1 MFEENSGGGIG
12 LMEEKKKINNEQRN
26 EKEKKRDLSEFYEKS
41 FRELAEGEIVK
52 GRVVEV
58 GKEFVTIDVGYK
70 SEGQVPVSEFVARD
84 DTPEVEKGDEVD
96 VYLERREDDEG
107 IIIISKDKADKMKVW
122 DEISRASQQGDG
134 VIEGIVVSRVRGG
147 LTVDIG
153 VPAFLPGSQ
162 VDLHP
167 VRDLDKFIGKSF
179 AFKILKFNRR
189 RGNIVL
195 SRRAILE
202 EEREVL
208 RKETLKNLSVG
219 AVVEGAVKNITDYG
233 VFIDLGGVDGLL
245 HITDI
250 SWGRVGHPSKRFSI
264 GDHITVKV
272 INFDEDSGRVSLGLK
287 QLTPDPWSSVE
298 EKYVVGSRVR
308 GKAVSIT
315 DYGVFVELEE
325 GVEGLVHVSEMSWT
339 KKIKHPSKYVHIGDI
354 VEAVVLNVDPEKK
367 RISLGM
373 KQLEPNPWDIIEEK
387 YPVGTKI
394 VGQVKTVTDFGIFI
408 GIDEGIDG
416 LVHVSEISWTKKIKH
431 PADIYKKGQEVE
443 AIVLKIDKEN
453 ERFSLG
459 IKQLRPDPWET
470 VPQNYT
476 VGQVVTGTIT
486 SLTDFGAFV
495 ELEQELEGLIHI
507 SELGTGEQKV
517 GHPSDIVKVEDT
529 VTVLILN
536 IDPKERKIGLS
547 VKALMRKKEKEEI
560 KQYLGSEEEIN
571 VKLGDMIQ
579 EEIEKNHAEEEP
591 EGEEE

>member
-1 MFEENSGGGIG
+1 
-12 LMEEKKKINNEQRN
+12 MEEKRIINNEKRD
-26 EKEKKRDLSEFYEKS
+26 EKEKKGDLGEFYEES
-41 FRELAEGEIVK
+41 FRELAEGEIVR

-70 SEGQVPVSEFVARD
+70 SEGQVPVSQFWTRD
-84 DTPEVEKGDEVD
+84 NKVGVKAGDEVD

-107 IIIISKDKADKMKVW
+107 IIILSKDKADKVKVW
-122 DEISRASQQGDG
+122 DTINRTCQQGDG
-134 VIEGIVVSRVRGG
+134 MIEGMVISRVRGG

-162 VDLHP
+162 LDLQP
-167 VRDLDKFIGKSF
+167 VRDLDKFIGKRF
-179 AFKILKFNRR
+179 QFKILKFNRS

-202 EEREVL
+202 KEREVL
-208 RKETLKNLSVG
+208 KKETLGNLSVG
-219 AVVEGAVKNITDYG
+219 AAVEGIVKNITDYG
-233 VFIDLGGVDGLL
+233 VFVDLGGVDGLL

-250 SWGRVGHPSKRFSI
+250 SWGRAGHPSKRFFI
-264 GDHITVKV
+264 GDRITVKV
-272 INFDEDSGRVSLGLK
+272 INFDENSGRVSLGLK
-287 QLTPDPWSSVE
+287 QLTPDPWSVVE
-298 EKYVVGSRVR
+298 ATYPIGSRVR

-354 VEAVVLNVDPEKK
+354 VEAVVLNVDTEKK

-373 KQLEPNPWDIIEEK
+373 KQIEPNPWDIIEEK

-408 GIDEGIDG
+408 GIDEGVDG
-416 LVHVSEISWTKKIKH
+416 LVHVSELSWSKKIKH

-443 AIVLKIDKEN
+443 AIVLKIDKGN
-453 ERFSLG
+453 ERVSLG
-459 IKQLRPDPWET
+459 IKQLRSDPWET
-470 VPQNYT
+470 VPQKYK
-476 VGQVVTGTIT
+476 VGQVINGTIT

-495 ELEQELEGLIHI
+495 ELEEELEGLIHI

-517 GHPSDIVKVEDT
+517 GHPSDVVKVGDM
-529 VTVLILN
+529 VNALILN
-536 IDPKERKIGLS
+536 VDPKERKIGLS

-560 KQYLGSEEEIN
+560 KQYLGGEEE
-571 VKLGDMIQ
+571 VTLKLGEMIP
-579 EEIEKNHAEEEP
+579 EEIQRKRAQEEP
-591 EGEEE
+591 EGE

>member
-1 MFEENSGGGIG
+1 MIKENSGGGFR
-12 LMEEKKKINNEQRN
+12 LMEKNNNTQHEKKEEKK
-26 EKEKKRDLSEFYEKS
+26 DLSEFYEES

-58 GKEFVTIDVGYK
+58 GKEFVTVDVGYK
-70 SEGQVPVSEFVARD
+70 SEGQVPVSEFIAHD
-84 DTPEVEKGDEVD
+84 DKPEVEAGDEVD

-107 IIIISKDKADKMKVW
+107 IIILSKDKADKMKVW

-134 VIEGIVVSRVRGG
+134 VIEGMVTSRVRGG

-167 VRDLDKFIGKSF
+167 VRDLDKFIGKRF
-179 AFKILKFNRR
+179 MFKILKFNRR

-195 SRRAILE
+195 SRRTILE
-202 EEREVL
+202 EEREQL
-208 RKETLKNLSVG
+208 REETLQILSEG
-219 AVVEGAVKNITDYG
+219 AVVEGTVKNITDYG

-250 SWGRVGHPSKRFSI
+250 SWGRGVHPSKRFSI
-264 GDHITVKV
+264 GDQVTVKV
-272 INFDEDSGRVSLGLK
+272 INFDKDSGRISLGLK
-287 QLTPDPWSSVE
+287 QLTPDPWGTVE
-298 EKYVVGSRVR
+298 EQYSEGSRVR

-315 DYGVFVELEE
+315 DYGVFVELED

-354 VEAVVLNVDPEKK
+354 IEAVVLNVDPEKK

-373 KQLEPNPWDIIEEK
+373 KQVEPNPWDIIEEK
-387 YPVGTKI
+387 DPVGTKI

-416 LVHVSEISWTKKIKH
+416 LVHVSEMSWTKKIKH
-431 PADIYKKGQEVE
+431 PSDIYKKGQEVE

-459 IKQLRPDPWET
+459 IKQLRADPWET
-470 VPQNYT
+470 VSQNYT
-476 VGQVVTGTIT
+476 VGQVVSGTVT

-495 ELEQELEGLIHI
+495 ELETELEGLIHI
-507 SELGTGEQKV
+507 SELGSGEQKV
-517 GHPSDIVKVEDT
+517 GHPSDIVKAGDT
-529 VTVLILN
+529 VTVVILN
-536 IDPKERKIGLS
+536 INPKERKIGLS
-547 VKALMRKKEKEEI
+547 IKALMRKKESEETQEYM
-560 KQYLGSEEEIN
+560 KSEEEFN
-571 VKLGDMIQ
+571 LKLGDMIQ
-579 EEIEKNHAEEEP
+579 EEMQKNESEEEP
-591 EGEEE
+591 EVEEE

>member
-1 MFEENSGGGIG
+1 MENNNNTQQ
-12 LMEEKKKINNEQRN
+12 EKKEA
-26 EKEKKRDLSEFYEKS
+26 KKDLSEFYEES

-52 GRVVEV
+52 GKVVEV
-58 GKEFVTIDVGYK
+58 GKEFVTVDVGYK
-70 SEGQVPVSEFVARD
+70 SEGQVPVSEFVAHD
-84 DTPEVEKGDEVD
+84 DKPEVEAGDEVD

-107 IIIISKDKADKMKVW
+107 IIILSKDKADKMKVW
-122 DEISRASQQGDG
+122 DEISRASQQGEG
-134 VIEGIVVSRVRGG
+134 VIEGIVTSRVRGG

-162 VDLHP
+162 VDLHQ
-167 VRDLDKFIGKSF
+167 VRDLDKFIGKRF
-179 AFKILKFNRR
+179 LFKILKFNRR

-195 SRRAILE
+195 SRRTILE
-202 EEREVL
+202 EEREQL
-208 RKETLKNLSVG
+208 REETLQNLSEG
-219 AVVEGAVKNITDYG
+219 AVVEGTVKNITDYG

-250 SWGRVGHPSKRFSI
+250 SWGRGVHPSKRFFI
-264 GDHITVKV
+264 GDQVTVKV
-272 INFDEDSGRVSLGLK
+272 INFDKDSGRISLGLK
-287 QLTPDPWSSVE
+287 QLTPDPWGTVE
-298 EKYVVGSRVR
+298 EHYPVGSRVR

-325 GVEGLVHVSEMSWT
+325 GVEGLVHISEMSWT

-354 VEAVVLNVDPEKK
+354 IEAVVLNVDPEKK

-373 KQLEPNPWDIIEEK
+373 KQVEPNPWDIIEEK

-416 LVHVSEISWTKKIKH
+416 LVHVSEMSWTKKIKH
-431 PADIYKKGQEVE
+431 PSDIYKKGQEVE

-470 VPQNYT
+470 VSQNYKM
-476 VGQVVTGTIT
+476 GQVLSGTIT

-495 ELEQELEGLIHI
+495 ELETELEGLIHI
-507 SELGTGEQKV
+507 SELGSGEQKV
-517 GHPSDIVKVEDT
+517 GHPSDIVKVGDT
-529 VTVLILN
+529 VNVVILN
-536 IDPKERKIGLS
+536 INPKERKIGLS
-547 VKALMRKKEKEEI
+547 IKALMRKKENEETQEYM
-560 KQYLGSEEEIN
+560 KSEEEFN
-571 VKLGDMIQ
+571 LSLGDMIQ
-579 EEIEKNHAEEEP
+579 EEMQKNQSKEEP
-591 EGEEE
+591 EVEEE

>member
-1 MFEENSGGGIG
+1 MENNNNTQQEKK
-12 LMEEKKKINNEQRN
+12 EEKK
-26 EKEKKRDLSEFYEKS
+26 DLSEFYEKS
-41 FRELAEGEIVK
+41 FRELAEGEIIK
-52 GRVVEV
+52 GKVVEV

-70 SEGQVPVSEFVARD
+70 SEGQVPVSEFQAPD
-84 DTPEVEKGDEVD
+84 ETPEVEKGDEVD

-107 IIIISKDKADKMKVW
+107 IIILSKDKADKMKVW
-122 DEISRASQQGDG
+122 DEISRASQKGDG
-134 VIEGIVVSRVRGG
+134 VIEGTVVSRVRGG

-167 VRDLDKFIGKSF
+167 VRDLDRFIGKRF
-179 AFKILKFNRR
+179 TFKILKFNRR

-195 SRRAILE
+195 SRRTILE
-202 EEREVL
+202 EERESL
-208 RKETLKNLSVG
+208 REETLQNLSVES
-219 AVVEGAVKNITDYG
+219 VVEGTVKNITDYG

-250 SWGRVGHPSKRFSI
+250 SWGRGVHPSKRFSI
-264 GDHITVKV
+264 GDRVTVKV
-272 INFDEDSGRVSLGLK
+272 INFDEDSGRISLGLK
-287 QLTPDPWSSVE
+287 QLTPDPWGTVE
-298 EKYVVGSRVR
+298 EKYLVGSRVR

-325 GVEGLVHVSEMSWT
+325 GIEGLVHVSEMSWT

-373 KQLEPNPWDIIEEK
+373 KQVEPNPWDIIEEK

-416 LVHVSEISWTKKIKH
+416 LVHVSEMSWTKKIRH
-431 PADIYKKGQEVE
+431 PSDIYKKGQEVE

-470 VPQNYT
+470 VSQNYT
-476 VGQVVTGTIT
+476 VGQVVSGTIT

-495 ELEQELEGLIHI
+495 ELETELEGLIHI
-507 SELGTGEQKV
+507 SELGSGERKL
-517 GHPSDIVKVEDT
+517 GHPSDIVKVGDT
-529 VTVLILN
+529 IDVVILN
-536 IDPKERKIGLS
+536 INPKERKIGLS
-547 VKALMRKKEKEEI
+547 IKALLRKKENEETKEYI
-560 KQYLGSEEEIN
+560 QGEEEFN
-571 VKLGDMIQ
+571 LKLGDMFQ
-579 EEIEKNHAEEEP
+579 EEIQKNQSEEEP
-591 EGEEE
+591 EVEEE